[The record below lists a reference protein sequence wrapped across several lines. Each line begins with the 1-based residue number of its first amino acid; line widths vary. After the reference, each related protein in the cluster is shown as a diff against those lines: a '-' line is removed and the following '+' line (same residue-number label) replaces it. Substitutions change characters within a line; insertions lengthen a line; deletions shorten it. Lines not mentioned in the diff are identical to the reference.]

1 MIVKTIN
8 PVIINKKRIS
18 VPSKYLSFVGTGI
31 SKEELMKFQQFAN
44 SKGWSPALVVDG
56 VWGTKTQKAID
67 SLGSDYDK
75 SLATSTT
82 GATSGGST
90 SGGSTSGGSTSGGVT
105 GGTPSMEEQTKR
117 AKRGQVWEKGKGW
130 VTSGKAKTFLDNAK
144 GLFGGL
150 FGAGANAPVDNTST
164 YVAPETTPETKK
176 GLSKG
181 AKIGI
186 AVGVALVL
194 GLIVYKV
201 TRKK

>member
-18 VPSKYLSFVGTGI
+18 VNSKYLSFVGTGI

-67 SLGSDYDK
+67 SLGNEYDK
-75 SLATSTT
+75 SVAGSTT
-82 GATSGGST
+82 P
-90 SGGSTSGGSTSGGVT
+90 VT
-105 GGTPSMEEQTKR
+105 TTTTTTTTPDPKVPSMVEQTR
-117 AKRGQVWEKGKGW
+117 MAKAGKVWEKGKGW

-150 FGAGANAPVDNTST
+150 FGGANAPVDNTST

>member
-31 SKEELMKFQQFAN
+31 SVDELKAFQSFAN
-44 SKGWSPALVVDG
+44 SKGWSPALVEDG
-56 VWGTKTQKAID
+56 KWGKFTQKAID
-67 SLGSDYDK
+67 SLGAEYDK
-75 SLATSTT
+75 VLAGKTSTGGTT
-82 GATSGGST
+82 GSTGGST
-90 SGGSTSGGSTSGGVT
+90 GDVTKGVT
-105 GGTPSMEEQTKR
+105 PSVDEQNR
-117 AKRGQVWEKGKGW
+117 MAKVGKVWEKGKGW
-130 VTSGKAKTFLDNAK
+130 VTSGKAKNFLDNAK

-150 FGAGANAPVDNTST
+150 FGGANATTDNTST
-164 YVAPETTPETKK
+164 YVAPETTPEAKK